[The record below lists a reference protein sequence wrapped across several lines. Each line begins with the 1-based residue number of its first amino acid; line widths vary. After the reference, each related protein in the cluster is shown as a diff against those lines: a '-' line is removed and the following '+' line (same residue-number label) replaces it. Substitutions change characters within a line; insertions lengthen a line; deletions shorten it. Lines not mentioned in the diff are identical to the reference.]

1 MFVSPALQRGE
12 SDSQMT
18 GSPVGTVFF
27 FESSELSFFVAT
39 EG

>member
-1 MFVSPALQRGE
+1 
-12 SDSQMT
+12 MT